1 MAEPLTLG
9 LLCRSN
15 CWRDVEADLK
25 AAAGI
30 FGQFP
35 VEPSQRALLR
45 PGVAMVP
52 PGSLSVNVCPSVSP
66 SGKKDQL

>member
-1 MAEPLTLG
+1 MAEPLTPG

-15 CWRDVEADLK
+15 CWRDAEAVLK

-30 FGQFP
+30 FRQFP
-35 VEPSQRALLR
+35 VKPFQRAFLR

-52 PGSLSVNVCPSVSP
+52 PSSLSVNVCASVSP
-66 SGKKDQL
+66 SGKKD